1 MCCRVHSGF
10 NIVCAARY
18 NLILLPRIKSIPM
31 LPGGDNPLSERRV
44 LSVKGITI
52 VVAVLAITLSLAGRV
67 FHGQFFPNHS
77 AHSSSH
83 QVVQHRD
90 TDAAEWVP
98 PVCTL
103 VLLWG
108 TEQSEVIDPSE
119 PPYPREQFQSLY
131 NRPPPLS

>member
-1 MCCRVHSGF
+1 MP
-10 NIVCAARY
+10 
-18 NLILLPRIKSIPM
+18 L
-31 LPGGDNPLSERRV
+31 GGDNPLSERRV
-44 LSVKGITI
+44 LSVKGVTVLIA
-52 VVAVLAITLSLAGRV
+52 VVAITLSLASRV

-77 AHSSSH
+77 VHSSSH

-98 PVCTL
+98 PACTL

-108 TEQSEVIDPSE
+108 TEHSGVIDPIE
-119 PPYPREQFQSLY
+119 PTYPREQFQSLY